1 MGVRISNKLKVEI
14 FNAEKA
20 GFKGSTMDLSNL
32 NEKFKGIE
40 ITQNDVLE
48 ALDLIVEFLIREDT
62 NLLYLDIDKR
72 NALLDIDSLK
82 NKSISEV
89 EQILGCKCK
98 IVPENT
104 ACTFG
109 CYLKKG
115 EEIQSGA
122 PDE

>member
-1 MGVRISNKLKVEI
+1 MSVRISNKLKVEI

-20 GFKGSTMDLSNL
+20 GFKGSTMDLSNF

-48 ALDLIVEFLIREDT
+48 ALDLIIEFLIREDT

-82 NKSISEV
+82 NKSISEI
-89 EQILGCKCK
+89 EQTLGCKCK

-115 EEIQSGA
+115 EEI
-122 PDE
+122 

>member
-20 GFKGSTMDLSNL
+20 GFKDSTMDLSNF

-48 ALDLIVEFLIREDT
+48 ALDLIIEFLIREDT

-72 NALLDIDSLK
+72 NALLNIDNLK
-82 NKSISEV
+82 SKSISEI
-89 EQILGCKCK
+89 EQTLGCKCK

-115 EEIQSGA
+115 EEIQLGGTR
-122 PDE
+122 